1 MEAEIGMTEIEVIMV
16 REINVPPDVM
26 VAVVETEEAETVVVG
41 TEEAETVAVEIE
53 VAAEVE
59 VVKAVTEID
68 VLRINPQKPET
79 VETLE
84 DIGVRLEVK
93 ITSQARNHRKDIK
106 VVNLKVVEIIV
117 AVEEAIV
124 VEEISDVESNHS
136 SSVIFCFI
144 FEKIPWSSII
154 SLAPGKTDKIS
165 SVINPVFL

>member
-1 MEAEIGMTEIEVIMV
+1 LQKGGRVMEAEIGMTETEVIMV

-26 VAVVETEEAETVVVG
+26 VAVVEA
-41 TEEAETVAVEIE
+41 EEAETVAVEIE

-59 VVKAVTEID
+59 IVQAVVEID
-68 VLRINPQKPET
+68 VLRINPRKPKT

-93 ITSQARNHRKDIK
+93 ITSQVRNHRKDIK
-106 VVNLKVVEIIV
+106 VGNLKVVEIIV

-124 VEEISDVESNHS
+124 VEEIADVESNHS
-136 SSVIFCFI
+136 SSVIFCFS

-165 SVINPVFL
+165 SVIKPVFL